1 MGLKRGWLIAHDCF
15 EIDMLDICCM
25 QVFDGNAKLVSDAQ
39 CSASGSMSYTPFN
52 RVTSVLS
59 AEVSSFAASSNSVLD

>member
-15 EIDMLDICCM
+15 EIDMLDICCI
-25 QVFDGNAKLVSDAQ
+25 QVFDGSANTAQ
-39 CSASGSMSYTPFN
+39 CSANGSMSYTPFN